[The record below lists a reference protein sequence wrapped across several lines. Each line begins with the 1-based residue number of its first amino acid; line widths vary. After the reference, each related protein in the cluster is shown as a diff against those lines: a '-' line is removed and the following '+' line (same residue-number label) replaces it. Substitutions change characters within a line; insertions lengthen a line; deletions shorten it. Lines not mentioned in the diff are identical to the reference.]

1 MWLSRKNRRRLIL
14 GVTVL
19 FLAMNIV
26 AFFHAYKF
34 THFTKEPVIK
44 TEDPTKL
51 SWMQRISTLVFGID
65 NPRPHNGVLPSHTY
79 QTVVLKGERQLE
91 GWLIPTDSAKGTVIL
106 FHGYSGAKSNM
117 LDKAAQFRQLGYRT
131 FLVDFRGS
139 GGSEGNQTTIGFH
152 EAKDVKLCMEHIQK
166 MGEKHIYLFGSSMGA
181 AAIMKAM
188 NDYSLQPLGIIL
200 ECPFGT
206 MYQTTC
212 ARFHNMN
219 VPTFPMAS
227 LLVFWGGVQNN
238 FWAFSHN
245 PDKYAKAI
253 RCPVLLLYGEKDNKV
268 SRAETDAIY
277 ANLQGPKT
285 LKTYPLAGHD
295 NYLKQY
301 KPQWISDVTGFLTN
315 LNPN

>member
-1 MWLSRKNRRRLIL
+1 
-14 GVTVL
+14 
-19 FLAMNIV
+19 MNIV

-34 THFTKEPVIK
+34 THFTSQSVTK
-44 TEDPTKL
+44 TQDPTKL
-51 SWMQRISTLVFGID
+51 SWMQRVSTLVFGID
-65 NPRPHNGVLPSHTY
+65 NPRPVNRVLPSHAY

-117 LDKAAQFRQLGYRT
+117 LDKAEQFRKLGYST

-152 EAKDVKLCMEHIQK
+152 EAKDVKLCMEHIRK
-166 MGEKHIYLFGSSMGA
+166 MGDKRIYLFGSSMGA

-188 NDYSLQPLGIIL
+188 NDYSLQPQGIIL

-219 VPTFPMAS
+219 VPTFPMAG
-227 LLVFWGGVQNN
+227 LLVFWGGVQNK

-245 PDKYAKAI
+245 PDEYAKAI

-277 ANLQGPKT
+277 ANLQGKKT

-295 NYLKQY
+295 NYLIRY
-301 KPQWISDVTGFLTN
+301 KSQWISDVTGFLTN
-315 LNPN
+315 LTPN